1 MLLGV
6 LAALMVAGVNIPL
19 ANMLAGHTSS
29 ALKFG
34 VLYFPLGLV
43 SVVLGF
49 VLLSL
54 FLTFSAQV
62 YWFVGLMT
70 YASIGGDKVRGLRAR
85 RIAGSGDVA

>member
-1 MLLGV
+1 MILGL

-19 ANMLAGHTSS
+19 ANMLAGRTSS

-34 VLYFPLGLV
+34 LLYFPLGLV
-43 SVVLGF
+43 GVVLGF

-62 YWFVGLMT
+62 YWFVGLMI